1 MSTVNRNGGLGGLW
15 PKPVKRDNG
24 APGKGDAPTAKKA
37 ADTAN
42 FSFGTN
48 RLSEFAGD
56 FAKAAGK
63 PNGPAASLVRESKSL
78 GDLIDKALARAVG
91 KPVNLGKHKDNLVKY
106 VESSL
111 QQQGYSSFDDLKNK
125 LG

>member
-15 PKPVKRDNG
+15 PKPVKRENG
-24 APGKGDAPTAKKA
+24 APAKDTSAPRKA

-42 FSFGTN
+42 FSFGTA

-56 FAKAAGK
+56 FAKAAAK
-63 PNGPAASLVRESKSL
+63 PNGPAASLVRESNSL
-78 GDLIDKALARAVG
+78 GDLIDKALARALG
-91 KPVNLGKHKDNLVKY
+91 KKVNLGQHKEKLVKY
-106 VESSL
+106 VEASL
-111 QQQGYSSFDDLKNK
+111 QQQGYPSFDDLKNK

>member
-1 MSTVNRNGGLGGLW
+1 MSTVNRNGGLGGFW
-15 PKPVKRDNG
+15 PKPIRRENG
-24 APGKGDAPTAKKA
+24 APAKDNGGPRKP

-42 FSFGTN
+42 FSFGTA

-56 FAKAAGK
+56 LARAAARPG
-63 PNGPAASLVRESKSL
+63 GPAASLIRESKSL

-91 KPVNLGKHKDNLVKY
+91 RPVNLGRHKENLVKF

-111 QQQGYSSFDDLKNK
+111 QQQGYPSFEEIKKK